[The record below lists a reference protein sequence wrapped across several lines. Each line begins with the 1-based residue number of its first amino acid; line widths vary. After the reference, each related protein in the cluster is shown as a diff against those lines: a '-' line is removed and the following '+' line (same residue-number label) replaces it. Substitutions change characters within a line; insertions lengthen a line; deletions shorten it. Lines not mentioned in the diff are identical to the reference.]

1 VGLVDEPTDPAR
13 VPALHRQPLMPDLLL
28 TALERNLDQPTV
40 YLGETVLT
48 GRQVRDEIS
57 RYVQALESRGLGRG
71 SPVAVLALNRPE
83 VLFNM
88 GAGMLLGC
96 RTTPL
101 HPMGSLDDHAY
112 VLEDAG
118 IETLVYDPQFFGERA
133 AALAERVPGLRN
145 LLALGPGGDGGAVDY
160 VALAAS
166 FSPRDLVAPDV
177 APEDVPGL
185 AYTGGTTGKPKGVM
199 GSYRS
204 GATMTQI
211 QMTEWE
217 WPERPRFLMCTP
229 LSHAGA
235 AFFVPVLLLG
245 GSLVVVPYFDP
256 ELVLRTIEEQ
266 RITAT
271 MLVPTM
277 LYMLMDHP
285 DFQTRDLS
293 SLETVYYGASA
304 MSPTRL
310 REAIQKLGPIFFQYY
325 GQAEGP
331 MTICVLRKDEHDV
344 DDLARL
350 ATCGR
355 PVPWVHVRLLDD
367 EGREVPRGEPGEI
380 CVRGPLVMQ
389 GYWNKP
395 EQTAEALAG
404 GWLHTGDVAREDEQ
418 GFYTIVDRKKDMI
431 VTGGFNVFPR
441 EIEDVISSHPAVA
454 NVAVIGV
461 PDSRWGEAVTA
472 VVVCRP
478 GATVSGDELVELVKD
493 AKGSVQAPKRVDFVD
508 SIPLSPLGKPDKKAL
523 RAEYWAGAGRQVN

>member
-1 VGLVDEPTDPAR
+1 VAVADAQHPA
-13 VPALHRQPLMPDLLL
+13 ALHRQPLMPDLLIA
-28 TALERNLDQPTV
+28 ALERNLDQPTV

-48 GRQVRDEIS
+48 GRQVSEEIS
-57 RYVQALESRGLGRG
+57 RYQQALESVGLGRG

-118 IETLVYDPQFFGERA
+118 IETLVFDPEFFGERA
-133 AALAERVPGLRN
+133 AALAERVPGLKN
-145 LLALGPGGDGGAVDY
+145 LLAFGPPPEAGGALDY
-160 VALAAS
+160 ISRAAT
-166 FSPRDLVAPDV
+166 FSPRPLRAPEV
-177 APEDVPGL
+177 APEDIPGL

-204 GATMTQI
+204 GAAMTQI

-245 GSLVVVPYFDP
+245 GSLVVVPYFEP
-256 ELVLRTIEEQ
+256 GLVLRTIEEQ

-285 DFQTRDLS
+285 DFATRDLS
-293 SLETVYYGASA
+293 SLETVYYGAAA

-310 REAIQKLGPIFFQYY
+310 REAITKLGPIFFQYY

-331 MTICVLRKDEHDV
+331 MTLCVLRKGEHDV
-344 DDLARL
+344 DDLDRL

-355 PVPWVHVRLLDD
+355 PVPWVHVALLDD
-367 EGREVPRGEPGEI
+367 ELRPVAPGEPGEI

-395 EQTAEALAG
+395 EQSAEALAG
-404 GWLHTGDVAREDEQ
+404 GWLHTGDIARQDEQ

-441 EIEDVISSHPAVA
+441 EIEDVISAHPAVA

-461 PDSRWGEAVTA
+461 PDDRWGEAVKA
-472 VVVCRP
+472 VVVLRP
-478 GATVSGDELVELVKD
+478 GETVEPEALIDQVKE
-493 AKGSVQAPKRVDFVD
+493 AKGSVQAPKSVDFVD
-508 SIPLSPLGKPDKKAL
+508 EIPLSPLGKPDKKTL
-523 RAEYWAGAGRQVN
+523 RATYWQGTDRQVN

>member
-1 VGLVDEPTDPAR
+1 VDIDTT
-13 VPALHRQPLMPDLLL
+13 ALHQTPLMPDLLIA
-28 TALERNLDQPTV
+28 ALNRNLDKPAV
-40 YLGETVLT
+40 FLGDTVLT
-48 GRQVRDEIS
+48 ARQVSEEIS
-57 RYVQALESRGLGRG
+57 RYIQALDSKGLGRG
-71 SPVAVLALNRPE
+71 SPVAVLALYRPE

-88 GAGMLLGC
+88 GASMRLGC

-112 VLEDAG
+112 VLDDAG
-118 IETLVYDPQFFGERA
+118 IETLVYDPEFFGERA
-133 AALAERVPGLRN
+133 AQLAERVPGLKN
-145 LLALGPGGDGGAVDY
+145 LLALGPSDAGDDY
-160 VALAAS
+160 IALAS
-166 FSPRDLVAPDV
+166 GFGPRPLTAPDV
-177 APEDVPGL
+177 RPEDVPGL
-185 AYTGGTTGKPKGVM
+185 AYTGGTTGQPKGVM

-204 GATMTQI
+204 GATMTNI

-217 WPERPRFLMCTP
+217 WPPEPRFLMCTP

-245 GSLVVVPYFDP
+245 GSLVVVPYFEP
-256 ELVLRTIEEQ
+256 GLVLRTIEEQ

-285 DFQTRDLS
+285 DWATRDLS
-293 SLETVYYGASA
+293 SLETVYYGAAA

-310 REAIQKLGPIFFQYY
+310 KEAIERLGPIFFQYY
-325 GQAEGP
+325 GQAEAP

-355 PVPWVHVRLLDD
+355 PVPWVKVKLLDD
-367 EGREVPRGEPGEI
+367 DLAEVPRGEPGEI

-395 EQTAEALAG
+395 EQSAQALAG
-404 GWLHTGDVAREDEQ
+404 GWLHTGDIAREDEH

-441 EIEDVISSHPAVA
+441 EVEDVISSHPAVA
-454 NVAVIGV
+454 NVAVVGV
-461 PDSRWGEAVTA
+461 PDDRWGEAVKA
-472 VVVCRP
+472 VVVRRP
-478 GATVSGDELVELVKD
+478 GAAVDADELIDLVKQ
-493 AKGSVQAPKRVDFVD
+493 AKGSIQAPKSVDFAD
-508 SIPLSPLGKPDKKAL
+508 EIPLSPLGKADKKAL
-523 RAEYWAGAGRQVN
+523 RARYWTGTDRQVH

>member
-1 VGLVDEPTDPAR
+1 MAVDAQPQQPA
-13 VPALHRQPLMPDLLL
+13 ALHRQPLMPDLLIA
-28 TALERNLDQPTV
+28 ALERNLDQPAV

-48 GRQVRDEIS
+48 ARQVRDEIS
-57 RYVQALESRGLGRG
+57 RYVQALESVGLAQG
-71 SPVAVLALNRPE
+71 SPAAVLALNRPE

-88 GAGMLLGC
+88 GASMLLGA

-118 IETLVYDPQFFGERA
+118 IETLVFDPEFFGERA
-133 AALAERVPGLRN
+133 AALAERVPGLKH
-145 LLALGPGGDGGAVDY
+145 LLALGPAPAVPGAVDY
-160 VALAAS
+160 IARAAT
-166 FSPRDLVAPDV
+166 FSPRPLVAPDV
-177 APEDVPGL
+177 APDDVPGL

-245 GSLVVVPYFDP
+245 GSLVVLPYFEP
-256 ELVLRTIEEQ
+256 GLVLRTIEEQ

-285 DFQTRDLS
+285 DFATRDLS
-293 SLETVYYGASA
+293 SLETVYYGAAA

-310 REAIQKLGPIFFQYY
+310 REAITKLGPIFFQYY

-331 MTICVLRKDEHDV
+331 MTICVLRKGEHDI
-344 DDLARL
+344 DDLDRL

-367 EGREVPRGEPGEI
+367 DLREVPRGEPGEI

-395 EQTAEALAG
+395 DQTAEALAG
-404 GWLHTGDVAREDEQ
+404 GWLHTGDIARQDDH
-418 GFYTIVDRKKDMI
+418 GYYTIVDRKKDMI

-441 EIEDVISSHPAVA
+441 EIEDVISAHPAVA
-454 NVAVIGV
+454 HVAVIGL
-461 PDSRWGEAVTA
+461 PDDRWGEAVKA
-472 VVVCRP
+472 VVVVRP
-478 GATVSGDELVELVKD
+478 GESVAAEELIEAVKA
-493 AKGSVQAPKRVDFVD
+493 AKGSVQAPKSVDFAD
-508 SIPLSPLGKPDKKAL
+508 EIPLSPLGKTDKKAL
-523 RAEYWAGAGRQVN
+523 RARYWEGADRQVH

>member
-1 VGLVDEPTDPAR
+1 MAVVDASAHPA
-13 VPALHRQPLMPDLLL
+13 ALHQQPLMPDLLIA
-28 TALERNLDQPTV
+28 ALNRNLDKPAV

-48 GRQVRDEIS
+48 ARQVRDEIS
-57 RYVQALESRGLGRG
+57 RYMQALESKGLGRG

-88 GAGMLLGC
+88 GAGMLTGC

-118 IETLVYDPQFFGERA
+118 IETLVYDPQYFGERA
-133 AALAERVPGLRN
+133 AALAERVPGLKN
-145 LLALGPGGDGGAVDY
+145 LLAFGPTEAEGAHDY
-160 VALAAS
+160 IALAS
-166 FSPRDLVAPDV
+166 GFEPRPLRAPDV
-177 APEDVPGL
+177 AADDIPGL

-217 WPERPRFLMCTP
+217 WPPEPRFLMCTP

-245 GSLVVVPYFDP
+245 GSLVVVPYFEP
-256 ELVLRTIEEQ
+256 GLVLETIERE

-285 DFQTRDLS
+285 DFATRDLS
-293 SLETVYYGASA
+293 SLETVYYGAAA

-310 REAIQKLGPIFFQYY
+310 REAIGKLGPIFFQYY

-331 MTICVLRKDEHDV
+331 MTLCVLRKDEHDV
-344 DDLARL
+344 DDLDRL

-367 EGREVPRGEPGEI
+367 DCNEVPRGEPGEI
-380 CVRGPLVMQ
+380 CVRGPLVMR

-404 GWLHTGDVAREDEQ
+404 GWLHTGDIAREDED

-441 EIEDVISSHPAVA
+441 EVEDVISAHPAVA

-461 PDSRWGEAVTA
+461 PDDRWGEAVKA
-472 VVVCRP
+472 VVVLRP
-478 GATVSGDELVELVKD
+478 GASAEAAELIDAVKA
-493 AKGSVQAPKRVDFVD
+493 AKGSIQAPKSVDFAD
-508 SIPLSPLGKPDKKAL
+508 EIPLSPLGKPDKKAL
-523 RAEYWAGAGRQVN
+523 RARYWEGTDRQVN

>member
-1 VGLVDEPTDPAR
+1 VAVDAHEQPELPAE
-13 VPALHRQPLMPDLLL
+13 LHRQPLMPDLLIA
-28 TALERNLDQPTV
+28 ALERNLDQPTV

-48 GRQVRDEIS
+48 GRQVSEEIS
-57 RYVQALESRGLGRG
+57 RYIQALRSVGLGRR

-88 GAGMLLGC
+88 GASMLLGC

-118 IETLVYDPQFFGERA
+118 IEALVFDPEFFGERA
-133 AALAERVPGLRN
+133 AALAERVPGLKH
-145 LLALGPGGDGGAVDY
+145 LLALGTADAVPGAVDY
-160 VALAAS
+160 IGRAET
-166 FSPRDLVAPDV
+166 FSPQPLAAPDV

-245 GSLVVVPYFDP
+245 GSLVVVPYFEP
-256 ELVLRTIEEQ
+256 GLVLRTIEEQ

-285 DFQTRDLS
+285 DFATRDLS
-293 SLETVYYGASA
+293 SLETVYYGAAA

-310 REAIQKLGPIFFQYY
+310 REAIERLGPIFFQYY

-355 PVPWVHVRLLDD
+355 PVPWVHVALLDD
-367 EGREVPRGEPGEI
+367 DLRPVPRGEPGEI

-404 GWLHTGDVAREDEQ
+404 GWLHTGDIAREDGE

-441 EIEDVISSHPAVA
+441 EIEDVISAHPAVA

-461 PDSRWGEAVTA
+461 PDERWGEAVKA
-472 VVVCRP
+472 VVVLRP
-478 GATVSGDELVELVKD
+478 GATAEADELIERVKE
-493 AKGSVQAPKRVDFVD
+493 AKGSVQAPKSVDFAD
-508 SIPLSPLGKPDKKAL
+508 EIPLSPLGKPDKKAL
-523 RAEYWAGAGRQVN
+523 RARYWEGTDRQVN